1 LAHSPSGS
9 TRSAWPVPLL
19 LSRSFTHTSTTLP
32 FSVQEAQLSL
42 SGKLSAV
49 HLSLKAWTF
58 HGLCNKFW
66 RTYAPV
72 KPKHDMHKS
81 RNILQKLYPADA
93 DGRSK
98 KVAAAFVAGFDGRL
112 PLTDGSSR
120 AISIKEHC
128 VATSSGFPSESQF
141 RRVFRRVLREG
152 GTLANGRAESTTPS
166 MPRRRVL
173 DVSPRQRCQGRDQR
187 ANDRASRQLPVDI
200 PPPKRRRAE
209 RQLCENR
216 APGQFGDMADGDRV
230 IVKRWQGEWPGRV
243 HEASSATLTILFD
256 DGESDVVMTRAE
268 AGRLIRCGSIVR
280 ATSNGRELSF

>member
-1 LAHSPSGS
+1 VSNLIL
-9 TRSAWPVPLL
+9 V
-19 LSRSFTHTSTTLP
+19 FNK
-32 FSVQEAQLSL
+32 EAQLSL
-42 SGKLSAV
+42 SGKLSDV

-81 RNILQKLYPADA
+81 RNILQMLYPADA

-98 KVAAAFVAGFDGRL
+98 KVAAKVE
-112 PLTDGSSR
+112 PLVKHVCDVVKLIKNDALGCPGNEDVTVKT
-120 AISIKEHC
+120 ISINEHC

-141 RRVFRRVLREG
+141 RRVLRESG
-152 GTLANGRAESTTPS
+152 ALANGRAESTTPS

-173 DVSPRQRCQGRDQR
+173 DVSPRLRCQGRDRR
-187 ANDRASRQLPVDI
+187 ANNRASRRLPVDI
-200 PPPKRRRAE
+200 PPPRRRRAE

-256 DGESDVVMTRAE
+256 DGESIVVMTRAE

-280 ATSNGRELSF
+280 ATSNGRELGF